1 MNKKILK
8 QIYDYAY
15 KVFFGQDKEDVN
27 YRIAYGSNGA
37 EQKVLKYIENMIYD
51 DDNEELYTEWY

>member
-1 MNKKILK
+1 MNKEILK

-15 KVFFGQDKEDVN
+15 KVFFGKDEEDVN

-51 DDNEELYTEWY
+51 NDNEELYTEWY